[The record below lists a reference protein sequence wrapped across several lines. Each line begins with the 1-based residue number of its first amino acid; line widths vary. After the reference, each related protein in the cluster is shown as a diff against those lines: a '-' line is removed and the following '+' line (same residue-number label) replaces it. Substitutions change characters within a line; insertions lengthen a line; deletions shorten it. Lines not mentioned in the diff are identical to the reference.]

1 MHRITLLITPDSDAC
16 RAVRRVIELVV
27 TPHVPAIIEEIDIT
41 HDPEL
46 LEKHQNRVPVV
57 LVDGSEKFSGTVDP
71 DKLAQLFYDEL
82 GEKLIGFN

>member
-1 MHRITLLITPDSDAC
+1 MHRITLLIKPDSDAC

-27 TPHVPAIIEEIDIT
+27 TPHVPAVIEEIDIT
-41 HDPEL
+41 RDPAL
-46 LEKHQNRVPVV
+46 LEKYQDRVPVV
-57 LVDGSEKFSGTVDP
+57 LIDGNEKFTGTVDP